1 MHTTS
6 FVAAVHIS
14 AFVSAPDFAS
24 VSPCCSILLLFY
36 IHLSLSSTSHIYVL
50 DIVGPLHFLL
60 TLLTN
65 FLIMFARWHISL
77 SAYFYIVRA
86 SADGLLELYAVSVDG
101 MGSISRICICLL
113 SKRFLRKDICLIIS
127 LGAHWQLLLLGI
139 AKINS
144 FILFFPYGRLFI
156 IKPVCSFSWFP

>member
-1 MHTTS
+1 MKHPT
-6 FVAAVHIS
+6 VHIS
-14 AFVSAPDFAS
+14 AVVSAPDFAS
-24 VSPCCSILLLFY
+24 VSPCCSILLLYY

-65 FLIMFARWHISL
+65 FLIMFVRWHISLL
-77 SAYFYIVRA
+77 SAYFYILRA

-101 MGSISRICICLL
+101 MGSFSRICICLL

-127 LGAHWQLLLLGI
+127 LGNPLA
-139 AKINS
+139 
-144 FILFFPYGRLFI
+144 I
-156 IKPVCSFSWFP
+156 IIIQENIDK